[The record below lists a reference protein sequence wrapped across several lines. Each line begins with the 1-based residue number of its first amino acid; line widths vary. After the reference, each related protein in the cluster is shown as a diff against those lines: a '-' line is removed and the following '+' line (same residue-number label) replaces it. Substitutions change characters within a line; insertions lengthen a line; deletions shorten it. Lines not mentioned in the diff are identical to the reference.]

1 MKAFLFFAALALV
14 CSAGVK
20 AQTGYGQS
28 GDSATHLRIG
38 LPTTGTTIKTFYINQ
53 TAYPVNSV
61 FMSVSI
67 KDSTTV
73 GFYLVAGGSAYGPTE
88 IVKPRSYK
96 RYIKDSGTAAAFANL
111 AALYNFYRWHMI
123 N

>member
-1 MKAFLFFAALALV
+1 MKKILFFAALALA

-28 GDSATHLRIG
+28 GDSATHFRIG
-38 LPTTGTTIKTFYINQ
+38 KPTTTTVVKTFYINQ

-67 KDSTTV
+67 KDSTQV

-88 IVKPRSYK
+88 IVKPRKYN
-96 RYIKDSGTAAAFANL
+96 RYIFDSGTAAAFASL
-111 AALYNFYRWHMI
+111 SKLYDFYRWHMV